1 MVFIALTSLCSL
13 VVLRC
18 IRPDKVVPAVQKFIS
33 KKIGPA
39 YIEPPTFDLSSCY
52 ADSYCCA
59 PLIFVLSPGA
69 DPMATLLKFAE
80 DQGFGG
86 TRCQKISLGQGQ
98 GPIAAKMIDVAMK
111 EGTWVVLQNCHLAT
125 SWMPKLE
132 KICEEVIVPD
142 STHKDFRLWLT
153 SYPSEEFPVSIL
165 QNGEGGTIFCAGC
178 VTLTLPYSLSP
189 SRCVGVKMTNEPPK
203 GLRANLLRSYLND
216 PISDTQFFEGCNKVR
231 NRQRVQVC
239 MHLCSKYDKCMYL
252 LCSPNASKPM

>member
-1 MVFIALTSLCSL
+1 MLSRALLSRVQCISLPDACVCVDSGTTGVCCTSPCSL

-98 GPIAAKMIDVAMK
+98 GPIATKMIDVAMK
-111 EGTWVVLQNCHLAT
+111 EGTWVILQNCHLAT

-165 QNGEGGTIFCAGC
+165 QNGEGCVIFCAVC
-178 VTLTLPYSLSP
+178 VCCTHVSVCPYVPVCVLSSVWLPY
-189 SRCVGVKMTNEPPK
+189 
-203 GLRANLLRSYLND
+203 
-216 PISDTQFFEGCNKVR
+216 
-231 NRQRVQVC
+231 
-239 MHLCSKYDKCMYL
+239 MH
-252 LCSPNASKPM
+252 